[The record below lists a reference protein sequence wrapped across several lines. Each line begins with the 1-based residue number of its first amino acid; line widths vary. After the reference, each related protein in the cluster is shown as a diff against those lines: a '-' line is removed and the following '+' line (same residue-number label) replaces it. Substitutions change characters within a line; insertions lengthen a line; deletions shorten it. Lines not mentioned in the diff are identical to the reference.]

1 MSMIGISLQNRRQ
14 GSEKMQVSFLRSQ
27 LALLQS
33 RKKWGLLY
41 SLATVAGL
49 FCIPG
54 IAGSVA
60 SETEIPLLTQRILPL
75 PFISLLI
82 ATGMYILNDLVD
94 SDLDRANGKKR
105 PIPSGVVS
113 KNQAWVF
120 ILWTNAL
127 AVLLS
132 IVTFNIMSV
141 IMVVPML
148 AIGSLYSAPR
158 VALAD
163 KFVIKTLSIA
173 VFYMLCAVLGITSS
187 YGIELAAA
195 SPVVPIYAMLMLG
208 MMIFISSVFNDLGD
222 VKGDKA
228 AGRRTIPIVI
238 GRTNTVKMSMALVST
253 MAAISWAT
261 FAVGETGLITA
272 ILTSSFSLIVAIRMT
287 KSLKG
292 LDDMEFMRKE
302 HKKIFPL
309 HLILQSSLVIGILL
323 I

>member
-54 IAGSVA
+54 VAGSVA
-60 SETEIPLLTQRILPL
+60 SETEIPLLAQRILPL

>member
-54 IAGSVA
+54 VAGSVA

-287 KSLKG
+287 RSLKG

>member
-1 MSMIGISLQNRRQ
+1 
-14 GSEKMQVSFLRSQ
+14 
-27 LALLQS
+27 
-33 RKKWGLLY
+33 
-41 SLATVAGL
+41 
-49 FCIPG
+49 
-54 IAGSVA
+54 
-60 SETEIPLLTQRILPL
+60 
-75 PFISLLI
+75 
-82 ATGMYILNDLVD
+82 
-94 SDLDRANGKKR
+94 
-105 PIPSGVVS
+105 
-113 KNQAWVF
+113 
-120 ILWTNAL
+120 
-127 AVLLS
+127 
-132 IVTFNIMSV
+132 
-141 IMVVPML
+141 
-148 AIGSLYSAPR
+148 
-158 VALAD
+158 
-163 KFVIKTLSIA
+163 
-173 VFYMLCAVLGITSS
+173 MLCAVLGITSS

>member
-54 IAGSVA
+54 VAGSVA

-195 SPVVPIYAMLMLG
+195 NPVVPIYAMLMLG